1 MFTDSHMAISTMEAA
16 RLLSTT
22 PNVISNTIRAGRL
35 PAMRV
40 GRQWRIPMTAIEERL
55 NTRQRASRGR

>member
-1 MFTDSHMAISTMEAA
+1 MFIESQMAISTMEAA

-40 GRQWRIPMTAIEERL
+40 GRQWRIPLAAIEERL
-55 NTRQRASRGR
+55 NTRQGASRGR